1 MRSKVFLALG
11 LVAVTVFSLS
21 VAATTTAR
29 RVHSVRAARQP
40 QTHKASSA
48 RTPAVRQIN
57 AEELRTLLQRGTK
70 QSHPLLVNFW
80 ATWCDPC
87 REEFPDLVQIDKDYK
102 ARGLDFVVISLD
114 DPGDAKT
121 AVPQFLQQMHAAM
134 PAYLLN
140 VADPEPSIKGV
151 DAAWT
156 GSLPATFLF
165 DAQGQIAFKHTGR
178 ILPGEL
184 RAALDKTLNAGR

>member
-1 MRSKVFLALG
+1 MRRKVFPALG
-11 LVAVTVFSLS
+11 LVAVTALSLS
-21 VAATTTAR
+21 ATTAR
-29 RVHSVRAARQP
+29 RVHPPRAAIVLP
-40 QTHKASSA
+40 QTRKASSA
-48 RTPAVRQIN
+48 RASAVRQIN
-57 AEELRTLLQRGTK
+57 AEELKTLLQRGTK
-70 QSHPLLVNFW
+70 QSRPLLVNFW

-102 ARGLDFVVISLD
+102 ARGLDFVVVSLD

-140 VADPEPSIKGV
+140 VADPEPAIKEV
-151 DAAWT
+151 DATWT

-165 DAQGQIAFKHTGR
+165 DAQGQIVFKHWGR

-184 RAALDKTLNAGR
+184 RAALDKTLNVER